1 LAYIGNKPA
10 NKAIVASD
18 LDPAVITGQTA
29 LAVAPADTDEFLISD
44 AGTLKRIDA
53 SLVGSADYVLLATT
67 DASSSSSVSF
77 DGYFS
82 STYKNYQVILSD
94 VFPASSSGYLRIRLR
109 KSNADVTSSNYTHG
123 GGGQYQHS
131 GTGSGFKY
139 YGAGAGADNIGT
151 MSEEG
156 TVSTSNYAYNQKVHI
171 YNPLA
176 TNTYKTITQEI
187 GLINRTDQTGYTV
200 TIVGGSGLL
209 FDNTNAL
216 SGISFY
222 MSTGNITSGTFKIYG
237 IK

>member
-1 LAYIGNKPA
+1 
-10 NKAIVASD
+10 
-18 LDPAVITGQTA
+18 
-29 LAVAPADTDEFLISD
+29 PADTDEFLISD

-109 KSNADVTSSNYTHG
+109 KSNADVTSSNYSHG

-131 GTGSGFKY
+131 GVGSGFKY
-139 YGAGAGADNIGT
+139 YGAGAGADHIGT